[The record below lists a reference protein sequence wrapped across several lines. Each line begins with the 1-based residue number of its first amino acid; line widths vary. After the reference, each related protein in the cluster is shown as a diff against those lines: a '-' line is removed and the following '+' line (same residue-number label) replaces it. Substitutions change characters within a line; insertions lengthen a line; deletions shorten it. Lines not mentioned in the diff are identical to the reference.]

1 MLNEKDVNIISVCD
15 ELSKHKETS
24 HLVEKVADD
33 LFKPAE
39 NVTTEKLYDEYNNML
54 AYIKYKKEWVDSH
67 WSEFDM
73 ANAEALYEN
82 SEESA
87 DMTFE
92 EYIEEYGIN
101 GMIYSCYEEFC
112 DEEIDYY
119 REPSIYGYSVII
131 QSEAFNDNGYDVAEE
146 YYSALGKSPLY
157 HDELTF
163 NVSYLEDRSG
173 DDIDAIQIDFA
184 SPLYDIMFPQYDR
197 NKETEQIVKP
207 IIDALNK
214 SKYPLSNGDYDVV
227 TVCAT
232 VDFNNTHSFA
242 DAIEQYLYERG
253 EYDYNGSDVLPF
265 VDRNKDRYITTQL
278 INALLQKKDYSSLIN
293 YFDAEVCTAPYFND
307 CLGDVVSAQHYLN
320 ALQCFE
326 KTYLERNQP
335 EQEKTAEYD
344 SYFEVYQMKD
354 RGNRFF
360 NFTHQ
365 TTETLKSSEFKCV
378 YKEPIDSQQE
388 ISNDFLENLYSR
400 FNSGY
405 LPSNFKGHSLSIS
418 DVILV
423 HKSND
428 FEKAF
433 FVDSFDFKDISDLF
447 LENHEQGKEHKAKQQ
462 CKHSIDT
469 LQL

>member
-1 MLNEKDVNIISVCD
+1 MLNEKDVTIISVCD

-39 NVTTEKLYDEYNNML
+39 NVTTEKLYAEYNNIL
-54 AYIKYKKEWVDSH
+54 SYIEYKKEWLDSH
-67 WSEFDM
+67 CSELDM
-73 ANAEALYEN
+73 ANAEALYEK
-82 SEESA
+82 SEETA

-101 GMIYSCYEEFC
+101 GMIYSSYEEFC

-131 QSEAFNDNGYDVAEE
+131 QSKAFNDNGYDVAEE
-146 YYSALGKSPLY
+146 YYSALGNSPLY

-163 NVSYLEDRSG
+163 NVTYLEDRSG

-184 SPLYDIMFPQYDR
+184 SPLYDIMFPQYDKNR
-197 NKETEQIVKP
+197 ETEQIVKP

-214 SKYPLSNGDYDVV
+214 SKYPLSKDNYDIV

-253 EYDYNGSDVLPF
+253 EYDYKGNDVLPF
-265 VDRNKDRYITTQL
+265 VDNNKDRYTTTQL

-320 ALQCFE
+320 VLQCVE

-335 EQEKTAEYD
+335 EQEETAEYD
-344 SYFEVYQMKD
+344 SYFEVYQMKG
-354 RGNRFF
+354 RGSRFF
-360 NFTHQ
+360 DFTHQ
-365 TTETLKSSEFKCV
+365 TAESLKSSAFNCV

-388 ISNDFLENLYSR
+388 INNDFLENLYSR
-400 FNSGY
+400 FNSGN
-405 LPSNFKGHSLSIS
+405 LPSNFKGHSLSLS

-423 HKSND
+423 HKSD
-428 FEKAF
+428 DSEKAF
-433 FVDSFDFKDISDLF
+433 FVDSFSFKDISDLF

>member
-1 MLNEKDVNIISVCD
+1 MPNTITFSV
-15 ELSKHKETS
+15 TS
-24 HLVEKVADD
+24 STK
-33 LFKPAE
+33 
-39 NVTTEKLYDEYNNML
+39 
-54 AYIKYKKEWVDSH
+54 
-67 WSEFDM
+67 
-73 ANAEALYEN
+73 
-82 SEESA
+82 
-87 DMTFE
+87 
-92 EYIEEYGIN
+92 
-101 GMIYSCYEEFC
+101 
-112 DEEIDYY
+112 
-119 REPSIYGYSVII
+119 
-131 QSEAFNDNGYDVAEE
+131 NGYDVAEE
-146 YYSALGKSPLY
+146 YYSALGNSPLY

-163 NVSYLEDRSG
+163 NVTYLEDTSG
-173 DDIDAIQIDFA
+173 DDIDAIQIVFA
-184 SPLYDIMFPQYDR
+184 SPLYDIMFPQYDK

-214 SKYPLSNGDYDVV
+214 SKYPLSKDNYDVV

-253 EYDYNGSDVLPF
+253 EYNYKGNDVLPF
-265 VDRNKDRYITTQL
+265 VDKNKDRYITTQL

-320 ALQCFE
+320 VLQCVE

-354 RGNRFF
+354 RGSRFF
-360 NFTHQ
+360 YFKHQ

-388 ISNDFLENLYSR
+388 INNDFLENLYSR
-400 FNSGY
+400 FNSGN

-423 HKSND
+423 HKSD
-428 FEKAF
+428 DSEKAF

>member
-1 MLNEKDVNIISVCD
+1 MLNEKDVTIISVCD
-15 ELSKHKETS
+15 ELSKHKGTS

-39 NVTTEKLYDEYNNML
+39 NVTTEKLYAEYNNIL
-54 AYIKYKKEWVDSH
+54 SYIEYKKEWLDSH
-67 WSEFDM
+67 CSELDM

-82 SEESA
+82 SEETA

-101 GMIYSCYEEFC
+101 GMIYSSYEEFC

-119 REPSIYGYSVII
+119 REPSIYGYSVIF
-131 QSEAFNDNGYDVAEE
+131 QSETFNNNGYDVAEE
-146 YYSALGKSPLY
+146 YYSALRNSPLY

-163 NVSYLEDRSG
+163 NVTYLEDRSG
-173 DDIDAIQIDFA
+173 DDIDAIQIVFA
-184 SPLYDIMFPQYDR
+184 SPLYDIKFLQS
-197 NKETEQIVKP
+197 EQIVKP

-214 SKYPLSNGDYDVV
+214 SKYPLSNDNYDVV
-227 TVCAT
+227 TVGAT

-253 EYDYNGSDVLPF
+253 EYNYKGNDVLPF
-265 VDRNKDRYITTQL
+265 VDKNKDRYITTQL

-320 ALQCFE
+320 ALQCVE

-335 EQEKTAEYD
+335 EQEKTAEFD
-344 SYFEVYQMKD
+344 SYFEIYQMKD
-354 RGNRFF
+354 RGSRFF

-365 TTETLKSSEFKCV
+365 TAESLKSSAFNCV
-378 YKEPIDSQQE
+378 YIEPIDSQQE

-400 FNSGY
+400 FNSGN

-423 HKSND
+423 HKSD
-428 FEKAF
+428 DSEKAF
-433 FVDSFDFKDISDLF
+433 FVDSFSFKDISDLF